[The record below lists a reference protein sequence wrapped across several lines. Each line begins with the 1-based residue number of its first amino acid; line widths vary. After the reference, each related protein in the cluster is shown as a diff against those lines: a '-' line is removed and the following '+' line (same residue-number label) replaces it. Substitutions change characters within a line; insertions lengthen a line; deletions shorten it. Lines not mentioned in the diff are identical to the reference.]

1 MGLSYA
7 KHCEKTHSHT
17 EISYFTASLATVFC
31 LATVIGNVL
40 VCLAIVRD
48 PFRKMKTPFHYFLLS
63 LSGTDLLV
71 GLLFDPTMITVH
83 IREARGT
90 LNKGDLLWAFQM
102 LHMLYFTL
110 GTASVLTLAALAAD
124 RYVSVT
130 SPVKYST
137 KITSK
142 RAIVTSVV
150 IWVVSL
156 GFSLLYFKL
165 GFFLY
170 SFIFANTAVLS
181 TFFILLFTHR
191 SILRHLR
198 KRSNYLRDRRTVE
211 STISEKRESAKKIR
225 NIKKERKVAKALSSV
240 LIAFLASFL
249 PACVI
254 IYLLNFC
261 LSCNCLLVHW
271 LRDIQALFVCLNSA
285 VNPYLYAW
293 RLPHFRKAF
302 LKLLHLK

>member
-7 KHCEKTHSHT
+7 KHCENTHSNT
-17 EISYFTASLATVFC
+17 ELSYFTASIATVFC
-31 LATVIGNVL
+31 LATVIGNFL

-48 PFRKMKTPFHYFLLS
+48 PFGNMKTPFHYFLLS

-71 GLLFDPTMITVH
+71 GLLLDPTTIFVH

-90 LNKGDLLWAFQM
+90 LNKGDISWDFQM
-102 LHMLYFTL
+102 LHMLYFIL
-110 GTASVLTLAALAAD
+110 STASVLTLAALTAD

-130 SPVKYST
+130 SPVKYKT
-137 KITSK
+137 KITCK
-142 RAIVTSVV
+142 RAIVTSVI
-150 IWVVSL
+150 IWVAAL
-156 GFSLLYFKL
+156 GFSLLYFKVD
-165 GFFLY
+165 FFLY

-198 KRSNYLRDRRTVE
+198 NRSNYWRDRRAVE
-211 STISEKRESAKKIR
+211 NTIPEKQKSAKKIK
-225 NIKKERKVAKALSSV
+225 NIKQERKVARALLIV
-240 LIAFLASFL
+240 LLTFLVSFV
-249 PACVI
+249 PVCGI
-254 IYLLNFC
+254 TYLLNFC
-261 LSCNCLLVHW
+261 LSCNCMLVHW

-293 RLPHFRKAF
+293 RFPQFRKAF

>member
-1 MGLSYA
+1 MGLSHA
-7 KHCEKTHSHT
+7 KRCNNTHSHT

-48 PFRKMKTPFHYFLLS
+48 PLRKMKTPFHYFLLS
-63 LSGTDLLV
+63 LCGTDLLV
-71 GLLFDPTMITVH
+71 GLLLDPTMIVVH
-83 IREARGT
+83 IREAHGT
-90 LNKGDLLWAFQM
+90 LNKGDISWVFQM
-102 LHMLYFTL
+102 IHMLHFIL
-110 GTASVLTLAALAAD
+110 STASVLTLAAIAAD
-124 RYVSVT
+124 RYVTVT
-130 SPVKYST
+130 SPVKYKT

-150 IWVVSL
+150 IWVAAL

-198 KRSNYLRDRRTVE
+198 KRSNYWQDRRTDE
-211 STISEKRESAKKIR
+211 STISEKRESAKKLR

>member
-1 MGLSYA
+1 MALSYA
-7 KHCEKTHSHT
+7 KGCANTHSHT

-31 LATVIGNVL
+31 LATVIGNML

-48 PFRKMKTPFHYFLLS
+48 PFRNLKTPFHYFLLS

-71 GLLFDPTMITVH
+71 GLLLDPTVIYVH
-83 IREARGT
+83 IREAHGT
-90 LNKGDLLWAFQM
+90 LNKGDILWAFQM

-110 GTASVLTLAALAAD
+110 GTASVLTLAALTAD

-130 SPVKYST
+130 SPIKYKT

-142 RAIVTSVV
+142 RAIVTSVF
-150 IWVVSL
+150 IWVAAL

-165 GFFLY
+165 GFLLY

-198 KRSNYLRDRRTVE
+198 KRSNYLQDRRSVE
-211 STISEKRESAKKIR
+211 STISEKRESAKSIR
-225 NIKKERKVAKALSSV
+225 YIKKERKVAKALSIV
-240 LIAFLASFL
+240 LLTFLVSFV

-254 IYLLNFC
+254 IYSLNFC

-271 LRDIQALFVCLNSA
+271 LRDIQGLFVCLNSA
-285 VNPYLYAW
+285 VNPFLYAW
-293 RLPHFRKAF
+293 RFPQFRKAF